1 MRSLSDRANERSLR
15 HESTSLMLR
24 KKDEFEWGMEAKE
37 AFLEIKDAITKQA
50 AGSIKTHYYVNAIRC
65 ILLQENDEELMQ
77 PIAAFMSHAPKKK
90 CLS

>member
-37 AFLEIKDAITKQA
+37 AFRQIKDAGRIYK
-50 AGSIKTHYYVNAIRC
+50 N
-65 ILLQENDEELMQ
+65 LLL
-77 PIAAFMSHAPKKK
+77 
-90 CLS
+90 C